1 MFRAAHE
8 FQSRPGASHD
18 ERPQGST
25 EVARHP
31 AISERGPLLEI
42 DDGPVWRLDTEDD
55 LQPYRDLPVRVEAW
69 ARGTS
74 LLELLWIG
82 PV

>member
-1 MFRAAHE
+1 MNAHKVPL
-8 FQSRPGASHD
+8 RLRGTL
-18 ERPQGST
+18 R
-25 EVARHP
+25 
-31 AISERGPLLEI
+31 ISERGPLLEI